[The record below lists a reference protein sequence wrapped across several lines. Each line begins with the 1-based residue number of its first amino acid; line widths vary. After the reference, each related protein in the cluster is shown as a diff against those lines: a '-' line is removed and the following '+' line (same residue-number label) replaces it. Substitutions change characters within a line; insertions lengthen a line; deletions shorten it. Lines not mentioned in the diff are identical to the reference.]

1 MRTKWAIE
9 NPQIPYSMYELN
21 YGFKMLES
29 VNTFNITENDK
40 VVLRFT
46 TGTEYFDSRKP
57 NEIQTTD

>member
-1 MRTKWAIE
+1 
-9 NPQIPYSMYELN
+9 MYELN

-29 VNTFNITENDK
+29 VNTFNITENDT

-46 TGTEYFDSRKP
+46 TGTEYFDNRKP